1 MKISK
6 DFKYNFLSI
15 DEKER
20 YQKHLTLKEIG
31 IAGQLK
37 LKKS

>member
-6 DFKYNFLSI
+6 NIKFDFLSV

-31 IAGQLK
+31 YEGN
-37 LKKS
+37 